1 MTSRRLEQRCTILQ
15 FTVPSCTV
23 MRAALSWRVVRGRGA
38 ERGAEDNEGRDKER
52 EEEKKWEERY
62 SKIVRR
68 EGGDRDRGK

>member
-1 MTSRRLEQRCTILQ
+1 M
-15 FTVPSCTV
+15 
-23 MRAALSWRVVRGRGA
+23 RGRGA
-38 ERGAEDNEGRDKER
+38 ERGEEDNEGRDIER